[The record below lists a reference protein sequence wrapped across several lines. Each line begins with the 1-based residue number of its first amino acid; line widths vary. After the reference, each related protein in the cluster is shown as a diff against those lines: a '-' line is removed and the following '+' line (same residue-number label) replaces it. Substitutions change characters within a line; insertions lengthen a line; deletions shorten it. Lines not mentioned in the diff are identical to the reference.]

1 MDRLIDGCARQQSEV
16 IKTVERLEKRL
27 QHITTPLTVSVIG
40 ASSTVRT
47 RRARPTSASPAAATA
62 FTKSISAASPHCLKD
77 ADIVDR
83 GVGREKGRGDRGARQ
98 RERSSRQ
105 PSSRK
110 VENTARPRAP
120 AFLQI
125 AAAYSA
131 SGKRMMKPSRF
142 GIFTLG
148 KVSAFIVSLSPMS
161 LFSARI

>member
-1 MDRLIDGCARQQSEV
+1 V
-16 IKTVERLEKRL
+16 W
-27 QHITTPLTVSVIG
+27 VIG

-47 RRARPTSASPAAATA
+47 GRARPTSASPAAATA
-62 FTKSISAASPHCLKD
+62 FTKSISAASPTTASKTLTSST
-77 ADIVDR
+77 AEPV
-83 GVGREKGRGDRGARQ
+83 EKKAAEIEAARQ
-98 RERSSRQ
+98 RVRNSRQ

-110 VENTARPRAP
+110 VENTARPRAL